1 MTPCCAGPLGAVKL
15 LLLPSWFTAEPK
27 MQATTV
33 EDVQSCVSC
42 SMAEAHAS
50 PLTYPSAA
58 LSRVLQRP
66 SGASMPARLNM
77 AEVEGVKI
85 SFTPATG
92 AWVTNMQSVTE
103 CDRSSTDDRELR
115 SLCLIAVKYM

>member
-27 MQATTV
+27 MQAMAE
-33 EDVQSCVSC
+33 EDVPSCVISC
-42 SMAEAHAS
+42 SIAEAQAS

-77 AEVEGVKI
+77 AEVEGVKM
-85 SFTPATG
+85 SFTPDMHTC
-92 AWVTNMQSVTE
+92 WHHERTQ
-103 CDRSSTDDRELR
+103 
-115 SLCLIAVKYM
+115 